1 MSRHPI
7 RVDDAGMHWDGDTAP
22 AVAEVF
28 LELAPGVNVVVDAAD
43 PSTLMGWTIAREADV
58 GSLARACIESDLA
71 HVVESDGSGAV
82 ISCEAFHLDADWTR
96 RATTAAVARWWMSP
110 LDEGALMLDEAGA
123 RRRTGDIDGAS
134 RLVALA
140 LPALESLADDAAN
153 GELSGGALS
162 ELATLTRAASAAT
175 SGLSWG
181 YPLLSMANRVD
192 TVREIDETRLE
203 RWLEELVDDK
213 SFGLVDVGMAG
224 GPSIARAEVQR
235 GYIDPHV
242 LPPRILR
249 WNGAR
254 SPEWT
259 AEVDTKA
266 PTHRIVLSVE
276 LDAAVD
282 LQCDEA
288 SRILGFAADR
298 TGKLIATIP
307 MMAQGHVLLG
317 ALPINETSFDTTVFG
332 LFDAETPTM
341 NLRLGPLAEPLISVD
356 RHMLDAWMLSR
367 TAHAVV
373 AAVNLGA
380 DEDVLAF
387 AQSAAD
393 GFVRDAVEA
402 AGRALTALNVPKAA
416 ADASDTPLAI
426 LVANRVAAIEAFVDR
441 LESRLDQPAGAQPLL
456 AELLPSPL
464 SGSE

>member
-22 AVAEVF
+22 AVAEVS
-28 LELAPGVNVVVDAAD
+28 LELGPGVNVVVDAAD

-58 GSLARACIESDLA
+58 GSLTRACIESDFTHLL
-71 HVVESDGSGAV
+71 ESDGPGAV

-110 LDEGALMLDEAGA
+110 IDEGALMLDEAGA
-123 RRRTGDIDGAS
+123 RRRTGDTDGAS
-134 RLVALA
+134 RLVAHA
-140 LPALESLADDAAN
+140 LPALDSLVDDAVN

-162 ELATLTRAASAAT
+162 ELANLTRAASAAT
-175 SGLSWG
+175 TGLSWG
-181 YPLLSMANRVD
+181 YPLLSMADRVD
-192 TVREIDETRLE
+192 TVREIDETKLE

-249 WNGAR
+249 WSGAGT
-254 SPEWT
+254 PEWT
-259 AEVDTKA
+259 AEVDTTT
-266 PTHRIVLSVE
+266 PTLRVLLSVE

-282 LQCDEA
+282 PQCGEA
-288 SRILGFAADR
+288 NRILGFAADR

-307 MMAQGHVLLG
+307 MMVQGHALVG
-317 ALPINETSFDTTVFG
+317 SLPIDETSFDTTVFG
-332 LFDAETPTM
+332 LFDADTPPRR
-341 NLRLGPLAEPLISVD
+341 LRSGPMAEPLISVD
-356 RHMLDAWMLSR
+356 RHMLDAWMLNR
-367 TAHAVV
+367 TAHAVL

-402 AGRALTALNVPKAA
+402 AGRALTALNVLKAA

-441 LESRLDQPAGAQPLL
+441 LESRHDQPAGAQPLL